1 MVAFLK
7 SIDSRTWKAILTGWD
22 HPKIKDAIGVDTKEL
37 KLEETWT
44 TAEDTTTLGNSKA
57 LNALFNGVDQHMFK

>member
-22 HPKIKDAIGVDTKEL
+22 HPKIKDANGADTEEL
-37 KLEETWT
+37 KPEETWT
-44 TAEDTTTLGNSKA
+44 TAEDTTTLGNYKV
-57 LNALFNGVDQHMFK
+57 LNALFNG